1 MNEGRTVFSQILD
14 TIHREQ
20 FERCV
25 ARYTMPRESR
35 SFSTRDQLL
44 SMAFAQITF
53 RESPRD
59 IEACLRGSQ
68 HLRAM
73 GIRGRVTRTNLAY
86 ESENWDW
93 RVYEALAQ
101 ILIRKAQRLYTADKT
116 DLDLDEMV
124 YAIDSSTIDLCLSLF
139 PWAHFRQTK
148 SAIKV
153 HTEMQIQGSI
163 PVFIRISTGKVHY
176 IHYLDQVVFQ
186 PGSIYVVDR
195 AYVDFDR
202 LFRIHQ
208 ALAFFVTRAKT
219 NLRFHVLESNP
230 VDKTTGLKCDQIIAL
245 NTSKSKTAFPQR
257 LKRIRFVDPESG
269 KSLTVL
275 TSHFSLPAFMISKL
289 YKSRWQIELFFKWI
303 KKKLRIKAF
312 YGNSENAVKTQVWIA
327 ICTYLM
333 IACLKKVH
341 QIPESLNRIMQILNI
356 NAFQK
361 VALDQLLTDFET
373 NLKTFDIHN
382 RLKFNDLLTGQ

>member
-1 MNEGRTVFSQILD
+1 MNQGKAIFSQITEILD
-14 TIHREQ
+14 PKQ
-20 FERCV
+20 LSRCV
-25 ARYTMPRESR
+25 KRYPMPRGSR
-35 SFSTRDQLL
+35 SFSAMDQFLC
-44 SMAFAQITF
+44 MVFAQLTF
-53 RESPRD
+53 RESLRD

-68 HLRAM
+68 HLHAM

-86 ESENWDW
+86 ANEHRDW

-101 ILIRKAQRLYTADKT
+101 ILIRKAQRLYAADKT

-153 HTEMQIQGSI
+153 HTQMQIQGSI
-163 PVFIRISTGKVHY
+163 PVFIRISTGKVHD
-176 IHYLDQVVFQ
+176 IHFLDQVVFQ

-208 ALAFFVTRAKT
+208 ALAFFVTRSKT

-230 VDKTTGLKCDQIIAL
+230 VNKTTGLKCDQIIAL
-245 NTSKSKTAFPQR
+245 NTSKSKTAYPQR
-257 LKRIRFVDPESG
+257 LRRIRFVDPESG
-269 KSLTVL
+269 KSLTFL
-275 TSHFSLPAFMISKL
+275 TNHFSLPALTITKL

-303 KKKLRIKAF
+303 KQNLRIKTF
-312 YGNSENAVKTQVWIA
+312 YGNSENAVKTQIWIA

-333 IACLKKVH
+333 IACLKKIH
-341 QIPESLNRIMQILNI
+341 QIPESLNRILQIISI
-356 NAFQK
+356 NVFQK
-361 VALDQLLTDFET
+361 DSINQLLTNLDT
-373 NLKTFDIHN
+373 NFDTFDVRN
-382 RLKFNDLLTGQ
+382 QLEFNDLLTGQ